1 MAAKVSAVAAIGKRR
16 ELGKDNK
23 LIWKI
28 PDDLKRLRALT
39 IGHPVIMGRK
49 TFDSVIAYIGKPL
62 PERPNIVVTRQFDKL
77 MAGDPHYREGVIGVG
92 SVEDAIAEAQ
102 KLDANEIFIIGGT
115 QIFEA
120 AFPQTDK
127 LYLTLVDAEADADS
141 FFPPYETE
149 FTKKVFDEEREW
161 EGIKYRWVDLERI

>member
-1 MAAKVSAVAAIGKRR
+1 MTKVSAIAAIGKRR

-28 PDDLKRLRALT
+28 PDDLKRLKALT

-62 PERPNIVVTRQFDKL
+62 PERPNIVVTRDSL
-77 MAGDPHYREGVIGVG
+77 WSHEGVIVAH
-92 SVEDAIAEAQ
+92 SVEDAIQVAKQ
-102 KLDANEIFIIGGT
+102 LDPSEVFIIGGT
-115 QIFEA
+115 QIFESA
-120 AFPQTDK
+120 LPQIEK
-127 LYLTLVDAEADADS
+127 LYLTLVDAEADADA

-149 FTKKVFDEEREW
+149 FTKKVFEEEREW
-161 EGIKYRWVDLERI
+161 NGIKYRWVDLERA